1 MAWPFVLVLDLNQNT
16 ARCRACGWKCSP
28 AASVTEARQA
38 CARHRCTGRPVRSPL
53 LGWCAVC
60 GQVRLGGLRP
70 AGPVRPR
77 AWVRTWV
84 CEDWVGCVRRSP
96 C

>member
-1 MAWPFVLVLDLNQNT
+1 MAWPFVLVLDLDT
-16 ARCRACGWKCSP
+16 ITVRCRACRWISP
-28 AASVTEARQA
+28 KTATVDEARQA
-38 CARHRCTGRPVRSPL
+38 YARHGCTGRPVRSPL

-60 GQVRLGGLRP
+60 GRVRLGGLRP

-77 AWVRTWV
+77 AWVRTWI

>member
-1 MAWPFVLVLDLNQNT
+1 MAWPFVLVLDLDQIT
-16 ARCRACGWKCSP
+16 VRCRACRWKSHP

-38 CARHRCTGRPVRSPL
+38 YAYHGCSGRPVHSPL

-60 GQVRLGGLRP
+60 GRVRIGGLRP
-70 AGPVRPR
+70 AGPARPR

-84 CEDWVGCVRRSP
+84 CEDWVACVRRSL

>member
-1 MAWPFVLVLDLNQNT
+1 MVRLFVLVLDLDEIIV
-16 ARCRACGWKCSP
+16 RCRACRWKSP
-28 AASVTEARQA
+28 KAATVAEALEA
-38 CARHRCTGRPVRSPL
+38 FAWHGCTGRPARSPL

-60 GQVRLGGLRP
+60 GRVRLGGLRP

-84 CEDWVGCVRRSP
+84 CEDWAGCIRRSS